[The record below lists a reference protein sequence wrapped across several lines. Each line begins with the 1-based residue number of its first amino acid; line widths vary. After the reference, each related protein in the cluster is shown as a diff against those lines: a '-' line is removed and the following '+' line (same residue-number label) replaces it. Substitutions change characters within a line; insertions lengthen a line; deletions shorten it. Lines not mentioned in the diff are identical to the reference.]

1 MERSL
6 LQRVG
11 TLLYLVHP
19 NTTTFSSVD
28 QVPNY
33 IHEAVPFFV
42 FFFVLE
48 LTLHYLWGKPQRLN
62 EATTSLGIGILHE
75 ATGFISSWVV
85 LLGYDWLYQYR
96 LWDLPW
102 DSPYTWFGAFILVD
116 FCFYWI
122 HRANHELNILWAV
135 HQIHH
140 SDEDFNFATAVRL
153 SVLQR
158 VAHFG
163 FYHPLALIGFP
174 LPTVSVHIAFN
185 YLFQFWVH
193 TKYIGSLGP
202 IGWVFMTPSFHR
214 VHHGANKWCLD
225 KNYGSVFVIW
235 DRIFGT
241 FEPEKDNEEIVYGL
255 TKQPQTHNALWHE
268 VYYFVEVYRKAR
280 SMTTWGD
287 SLKALFY
294 GPGWAPGLPRLGDP
308 STFIDVKAPRIKYN
322 PRISQG
328 MLLYIASHMTLTFLA
343 QQLMVAKYMGSLG
356 IMLSMLIFIFVSVG
370 VLTAMFDGW
379 VWAPLAEAVRCA
391 AFVAC
396 YFSITQITA
405 IPVVDT
411 GLLVYFTTSCLFW
424 TTKGVNDMIFRLS
437 TKKMK

>member
-1 MERSL
+1 MRKVVGPGPLSVQKSLYQARTKPTHLHHRLYCRHSSKYPSISTECRSDGA
-6 LQRVG
+6 V
-11 TLLYLVHP
+11 
-19 NTTTFSSVD
+19 TTTTCGHSAIPGPS
-28 QVPNY
+28 QHHNIQQCRP
-33 IHEAVPFFV
+33 
-42 FFFVLE
+42 
-48 LTLHYLWGKPQRLN
+48 GPQ
-62 EATTSLGIGILHE
+62 
-75 ATGFISSWVV
+75 
-85 LLGYDWLYQYR
+85 LYTR
-96 LWDLPW
+96 
-102 DSPYTWFGAFILVD
+102 
-116 FCFYWI
+116 
-122 HRANHELNILWAV
+122 ELNILWAV